1 MLEEY
6 ELVSPLVPTVKSGT
20 TEARVSPNADGL
32 SAPMVCNA
40 TYSVG
45 YEYIEGEIG
54 NIQSVLQTI

>member
-54 NIQSVLQTI
+54 NIQSILQTI